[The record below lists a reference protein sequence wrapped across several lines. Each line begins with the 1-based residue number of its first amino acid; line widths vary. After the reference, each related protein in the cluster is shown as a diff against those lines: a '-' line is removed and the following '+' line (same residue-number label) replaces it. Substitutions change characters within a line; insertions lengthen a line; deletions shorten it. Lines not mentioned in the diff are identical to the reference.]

1 MFTKTDYSKRLP
13 DFPLYKQETDHT
25 CGPASIRMILKY
37 LGVEESESNLARRC
51 LTNPIG
57 TLHYPVLW
65 GFNHYLKKLHLKAKM
80 VQNDPAVYERIK
92 EALENNRPVL
102 FIYSTIDAFHPP
114 TKCLHYS
121 VIIGL
126 DESSE
131 IIFVAESFPEK
142 FKRLLWMNGG
152 LNLASILR
160 HESTLT
166 RRSVKLRLLK
176 PRTAFLI
183 SSTK

>member
-51 LTNPIG
+51 FTNPIG

-92 EALENNRPVL
+92 EALENNCPVL

-114 TKCLHYS
+114 TKCSHYS

-131 IIFVAESFPEK
+131 IIFVANPFGEIQEVALDEWWAKFSHDPE
-142 FKRLLWMNGG
+142 
-152 LNLASILR
+152 

-166 RRSVKLRLLK
+166 RRLVKLRLLK